1 MIYIYDILLN
11 FNDDLYEFFEWE
23 KGDNI
28 LHIKKISII
37 KVNSFVLDD
46 LINKDVQL
54 SNNFLNIINNKTE
67 VYENKKIKVLKYCCL
82 ITDGYKVIGININ
95 NNIKYSDLLLDE
107 AMDSI
112 EISKRTKTTDIEY
125 TIIGDKQIDYFNT
138 RNEIKIKNYL
148 SLEINNIYNNKD
160 YSKLKYLYFEYFDNN
175 IDNIELIY
183 NELMKSLNRITN
195 KHNKLYQLLKL
206 CNKKAS
212 NLTK

>member
-28 LHIKKISII
+28 LHIKKIPII

-67 VYENKKIKVLKYCCL
+67 VYENKRIKVLKYCCL

-112 EISKRTKTTDIEY
+112 EISKRTKTIDIEY

-148 SLEINNIYNNKD
+148 RLEINNIYNNKD

-183 NELMKSLNRITN
+183 NELMKSLNKITN